1 MTRPKYLA
9 QHLCPLCFLAMASK
23 DALRLHTSNMC
34 SCQLEKRQCSDCGK
48 VWSNAIDVLACEH
61 RGSTDTVPCCVRG
74 CTQVSRDVAEFER
87 HYRMEHGKEPP
98 GKESESKVLLSRER
112 RSYGTRRPV
121 DLSVRGRRR
130 STSSNVD
137 VSGRSDGIR
146 VEIPRRSAGNSQNQN
161 LSPPTTGSPTAT
173 VDGVTQDS
181 GSGNTIRSSQQ
192 RFSAQS
198 QEPIQ
203 VDTPEPVD
211 GEHHN
216 ETSMLVDDDDQHIH
230 FSNVMSTAVAR
241 YPHISP
247 FSFPEFRVLIV
258 RGTVLTLSFQLA
270 CQDDPGLQAVAERIS
285 ADALESD
292 VLKFAVL
299 EICRRG
305 LKRGIVVRDE
315 QGWRLRF
322 MRSKDTEAGRYVHKR
337 HGQILPCGGRVL
349 FTLMKSPP
357 AEAVDVDKIPIPVVD
372 LSNDED
378 SAMDTSLQ
386 VPRWK
391 PPIVDSG
398 NPFLVDAQVQSAP
411 GTSNGTQRKTAQP
424 IAGGDDPFMDFDD
437 FITTTTTRPQIHA
450 ISRDEE
456 QWTRVGPSYTRH
468 STNTPVVPHRLYPS
482 AIASSS
488 TPTTSTNNNNS
499 NSKTLKRPIEWLGD
513 VVDPRTRHKILA
525 MVEEQER
532 LGNTVPPTVIVRRVT
547 RDDTEGLRASL
558 GPSHTLSN
566 ASTTPSGTSTGL
578 VGALLTPIKWLL
590 TPKRRPPRVP
600 ATFPRT
606 NTTNTTTTHSRPNTT
621 GPKQPLILSEMA
633 STPQTPSSF
642 ARVPSFTSSI
652 GTQTP

>member
-1 MTRPKYLA
+1 
-9 QHLCPLCFLAMASK
+9 
-23 DALRLHTSNMC
+23 MC

-61 RGSTDTVPCCVRG
+61 RGPTDTIPCCVRG
-74 CTQVSRDVAEFER
+74 CSQVSRDVAEFER
-87 HYRMEHGKEPP
+87 HYRTEHGKEPP

-112 RSYGTRRPV
+112 RSHGTRWPV
-121 DLSVRGRRR
+121 DLSVRARTR
-130 STSSNVD
+130 SASSNLD
-137 VSGRSDGIR
+137 GSGRSDGIR

-173 VDGVTQDS
+173 VDGVTQD
-181 GSGNTIRSSQQ
+181 GGDGNTIGSSQQ

-203 VDTPEPVD
+203 VDTPEPVVD
-211 GEHHN
+211 GEHHT
-216 ETSMLVDDDDQHIH
+216 ETSMLIDDEDQHIH
-230 FSNVMSTAVAR
+230 FSNAMSTAVAR
-241 YPHISP
+241 YPQISP

-372 LSNDED
+372 LSNDEE
-378 SAMDTSLQ
+378 SAMETSLQ

-398 NPFLVDAQVQSAP
+398 NPFLVDAELQTAT

-424 IAGGDDPFMDFDD
+424 IAVEDDPFMDFDD
-437 FITTTTTRPQIHA
+437 FPATTTTTRPQKPA

-468 STNTPVVPHRLYPS
+468 TTSTPVLPQRLYPS

-488 TPTTSTNNNNS
+488 STPTTSNNNNNS
-499 NSKTLKRPIEWLGD
+499 SSSKTLKRPIEWLGD
-513 VVDPRTRHKILA
+513 AVDPRTRHKILA

-547 RDDTEGLRASL
+547 RDDTEGLRTSL
-558 GPSHTLSN
+558 GQSRTLD
-566 ASTTPSGTSTGL
+566 ASATPSGTGTGL

-606 NTTNTTTTHSRPNTT
+606 NA
-621 GPKQPLILSEMA
+621 PKQPLTLSELA
-633 STPQTPSSF
+633 STPQTPASF